1 MFVICNYMVGKKKK
15 KSFIW
20 IFNSFFLFA
29 LAFVAVKAF
38 HEACG
43 ESRAAIAAHA
53 DATLQAQ
60 GRIRRGFVPL

>member
-1 MFVICNYMVGKKKK
+1 MFVICNYMVGEKKK

-38 HEACG
+38 REAYG
-43 ESRAAIAAHA
+43 ESRAAIAAHV
-53 DATLQAQ
+53 ATMLQAQ
-60 GRIRRGFVPL
+60 G